1 MQINFI
7 LKSFFN
13 LNFISVLMTF
23 LKKIFFLVSVLVVT
37 QLAQSQEAISAA
49 GFDFTDSGG
58 IVSGTVGQ
66 MFFTNL
72 TGSAGASVSEGVQ
85 QPYEKRTFTFNTT
98 WSPIDPSG
106 LSFAEDAINVEAGDV
121 TIASSNTYFDT
132 LTIDPGASLT
142 VAVGATIS
150 ANSASTLNS
159 TSSTFSSLIV
169 KGNINGIVS
178 YNRYTALIGS
188 AVGGTNDLISAPV
201 VDQIFGDFATAN
213 TNLAASNSLR
223 AFAPYNTIAGA
234 YENYDTTNN
243 AATILAAGI
252 GYRAATT
259 DGSTLKF
266 TGTVRTAAVSVSI
279 SDAAAGRAWNL
290 IGNPY
295 PSYINFESFFNSNKE
310 QFNSENAYQAIYG
323 YNGNTSNG
331 WTVWNLAT
339 IADPA
344 ITELITPGQ
353 AFFVKAKATGGT
365 VTFTTAMQTTGNADD
380 FILGKQT
387 NLAVALCKL
396 RLSNATDKA
405 ITDIYFIEGT
415 TRGLDPGYDAAMYSQ
430 SSSGFSI
437 FSNLLADNTGSAM
450 AIQSLDYTDFN
461 DVVVPLGINAKLGAL
476 TIGIDALATTLPADI
491 HVYLEDRETS
501 TFTLLTTNDYTFT
514 TSSDLKGAG
523 RFYLHY
529 SAKALTVEHTNFNDI
544 QIYNTISSKEIMI
557 KGTLNS
563 DARAVLY
570 DVNGRLVLS
579 QKLKQTSSTHR
590 IDASRLSVGMYL
602 IKVFNDQKVKT
613 KKLFIQ

>member
-1 MQINFI
+1 MTLLKKSI
-7 LKSFFN
+7 LVA
-13 LNFISVLMTF
+13 SVLF
-23 LKKIFFLVSVLVVT
+23 VT
-37 QLAQSQEAISAA
+37 QLVHSQEAISAA
-49 GFDFTDSGG
+49 GFDISDSGG
-58 IVSGTVGQ
+58 IVSGTIGQ

-72 TGSAGASVSEGVQ
+72 TGSAGASISEGVQ
-85 QPYEKRTFTFNTT
+85 QPYEKRTYTFNDT

-106 LSFAEDAINVEAGDV
+106 LSFAEDAINVIAGDV

-132 LTIDPGASLT
+132 LTIDPGASVT

-150 ANSASTLNS
+150 ANSATTLNS
-159 TSSTFSSLIV
+159 TSSAFSSLIV
-169 KGNINGIVS
+169 KGGINGIVN

-188 AVGGTNDLISAPV
+188 AAGGTNDLISAPV
-201 VDQIFGDFATAN
+201 VDQIFGDFASTNA
-213 TNLAASNSLR
+213 NLAASGSLR

-234 YENYDTTNN
+234 YENYDTTTN
-243 AATILAAGI
+243 ANTTLAAAR

-266 TGTVRTAAVSVSI
+266 TGTVRTDAVSVSI

-295 PSYINFESFFNSNKE
+295 PSYLDFESFFNGNKD
-310 QFNSENAYQAIYG
+310 QFNSESAYQAIYG
-323 YNGNTSNG
+323 YNGGASNG

-344 ITELITPGQ
+344 ITGFIAPGQ

-380 FILGKQT
+380 FIVGKQT
-387 NLAVALCKL
+387 NLSVALCKL
-396 RLSNATDKA
+396 RLSSATKSA
-405 ITDIYFIEGT
+405 STAIYFIEGT
-415 TRGLDPGYDAAMYSQ
+415 TRGLDLGYDAATYAD
-430 SSSGFSI
+430 SSTDFSI
-437 FSNLLADNTGSAM
+437 FSNLVADNTGSAM

-461 DVVVPLGINAKLGAL
+461 EVVVPLGIHAKLGAL

-514 TSSDLKGAG
+514 PASDLKGAG

-529 SAKALTVEHTNFNDI
+529 SAKALTVERTNSNDI
-544 QIYNTISSKEIMI
+544 QIYNTISPREIRI

-570 DVNGRLVLS
+570 DVNGRLVFS
-579 QKLKQTSSTHR
+579 QKLKQTVSTHR
-590 IDASRLSVGMYL
+590 IDASRLRAGFYL

>member
-1 MQINFI
+1 
-7 LKSFFN
+7 
-13 LNFISVLMTF
+13 MTF

-252 GYRAATT
+252 GYRAAIT

-266 TGTVRTAAVSVSI
+266 TGTLRTAAVSVSI

-339 IADPA
+339 IADP
-344 ITELITPGQ
+344 
-353 AFFVKAKATGGT
+353 
-365 VTFTTAMQTTGNADD
+365 N
-380 FILGKQT
+380 
-387 NLAVALCKL
+387 
-396 RLSNATDKA
+396 
-405 ITDIYFIEGT
+405 Y
-415 TRGLDPGYDAAMYSQ
+415 
-430 SSSGFSI
+430 
-437 FSNLLADNTGSAM
+437 
-450 AIQSLDYTDFN
+450 
-461 DVVVPLGINAKLGAL
+461 GINNARASLFCKSEGNRRYC
-476 TIGIDALATTLPADI
+476 
-491 HVYLEDRETS
+491 H
-501 TFTLLTTNDYTFT
+501 
-514 TSSDLKGAG
+514 
-523 RFYLHY
+523 
-529 SAKALTVEHTNFNDI
+529 
-544 QIYNTISSKEIMI
+544 IYNSH
-557 KGTLNS
+557 
-563 DARAVLY
+563 A
-570 DVNGRLVLS
+570 
-579 QKLKQTSSTHR
+579 
-590 IDASRLSVGMYL
+590 
-602 IKVFNDQKVKT
+602 NDR
-613 KKLFIQ
+613 